1 MDYLLGLENQIGL
14 EFLYCK
20 GLVKKGAKVHCVPA
34 AVLVDWDKFITDENL
49 KDIMEMVN
57 KPTADHKK

>member
-20 GLVKKGAKVHCVPA
+20 ELVKKGAKVHCVPA
-34 AVLVDWDKFITDENL
+34 AVLVDWGKFITEENL